1 MSEERVTNH
10 PLLSVYRLMKRL
22 YIHEMSEVMS
32 NYGLTRME
40 LDVLLF
46 LDANAPM
53 DTAAE
58 IVAQRNLTKSH
69 VSSAVD
75 HLTQMG
81 YLVQRRDEQNRRRV
95 HLILTDAAR
104 PVLMAGRDAQQR
116 FTETL
121 YIGMTNEEI
130 QTFSALLCRVCKN
143 AGEKLEKIGE

>member
-1 MSEERVTNH
+1 MTNH

-22 YIHEMSEVMS
+22 YILEMSEVMGRW
-32 NYGLTRME
+32 GLTRME

-75 HLTQMG
+75 HLTQLGM
-81 YLVQRRDEQNRRRV
+81 LKQERDKHNRRRI
-95 HLILTDAAR
+95 HLHLTEAAE
-104 PVLMAGRDAQQR
+104 PVLTAGRDAQTR
-116 FTETL
+116 FTQTL
-121 YIGMTNEEI
+121 YQDMTREEI
-130 QTFSALLCRVCKN
+130 GAFSALLDRVCKN
-143 AGEKLEKIGE
+143 AAAKLEQVNE

>member
-1 MSEERVTNH
+1 MSNEQVTNH
-10 PLLSVYRLMKRL
+10 PLLSIYRLMKRL
-22 YIHEMSEVMS
+22 YLLEMGEVMEKW
-32 NYGLTRME
+32 GLTRME

-75 HLTQMG
+75 HLTRMG
-81 YLVQRRDEQNRRRV
+81 YLQQHRDEKNRRRI
-95 HLILTDAAR
+95 HLLLTEEAQPILI
-104 PVLMAGRDAQQR
+104 AGRDAQNR

-121 YIGMTNEEI
+121 YTGMTNEEI
-130 QTFSALLCRVCKN
+130 VTFHTLLERVSKN
-143 AGEKLEKIGE
+143 AGEKLEGADE